1 MVQCNW
7 LILQKVKA
15 YLKACRSSSAVLV
28 NVQLLSRDEFL
39 LHRTEQCSMCNMK
52 TRDLLSLQMK
62 GKYCYYQ
69 VLSKVSR

>member
-15 YLKACRSSSAVLV
+15 YLKECRSSSAVLV
-28 NVQLLSRDEFL
+28 NVQLLSRDEFS
-39 LHRTEQCSMCNMK
+39 LHRTEQCSMCNM
-52 TRDLLSLQMK
+52 THDLLSLQMK
-62 GKYCYYQ
+62 GIYCYYQ